1 MQALVKSFLEH
12 PGCNATFDE
21 QTGTVTQYDAI
32 NLGIATQT
40 PEGLKVPVVQHV
52 ESLDVWQSATETSE
66 VTSAARDGTASLT
79 QLTGSTF
86 TITSLGA
93 MGGLGATPIINH
105 PEVAILGI
113 HKAEDRVVV
122 RDGESAIR
130 KMMNLS
136 ASFDHR
142 IIDGYNGALFI
153 QTLKSMIEHPAT
165 IFM

>member
-1 MQALVKSFLEH
+1 M
-12 PGCNATFDE
+12 D
-21 QTGTVTQYDAI
+21 I
-32 NLGIATQT
+32 
-40 PEGLKVPVVQHV
+40 
-52 ESLDVWQSATETSE
+52 WQSATETRE
-66 VTSAARDGTASLT
+66 VTTAARDGTASLA

-113 HKAEDRVVV
+113 HKAEDRAVV
-122 RDGESAIR
+122 RDGEVTIR

-142 IIDGYNGALFI
+142 IIDGYNGALLI